1 MSRNLVTRNKT
12 AIMKKIIL
20 ACDGENF
27 PKGAFE
33 YVKELQQAEPVLLIG
48 AFLHP
53 VNFEIF
59 LPGVFASYGG
69 PSIEF
74 QEKEKVQFQK
84 IIEFFSKICERN
96 GIEYRVHEESYNW
109 DIKDLAKESRFADL
123 MVMSEGLF
131 YTESNIREP
140 NSFMQQAIHEAECP
154 VMLFPETFRTFNKI
168 VVAYDGKK
176 ESMFALK
183 QFCHLFP
190 QFTTMETT
198 IIYSS
203 EDATDSIP
211 DMIYLEEYASRHF
224 SKLNFEK
231 LHLKD
236 KQYFETWTEENTD
249 ILLVSGSYSRSLLS
263 TSFNKN
269 FVEGIIHEHHIP
281 LFIAHN

>member
-1 MSRNLVTRNKT
+1 
-12 AIMKKIIL
+12 MKKIIL

-33 YVKELQQAEPVLLIG
+33 FVKELQQQEPVLLIG

-59 LPGVFASYGG
+59 LPGVFATYGG
-69 PSIEF
+69 PAPEF
-74 QEKEKVQFQK
+74 LEEQKVQFEK
-84 IIEFFSKICERN
+84 NIHLFSELCERN

-109 DIKDLAKESRFADL
+109 NIKDLTTESRFADL
-123 MVMSEGLF
+123 MAMSEELF
-131 YTESNIREP
+131 YTETNIREP

-168 VVAYDGKK
+168 VIAYDDKK
-176 ESMFALK
+176 ECMFALK
-183 QFCHLFP
+183 QFCSLFS
-190 QFTTMETT
+190 QFKNMETT

-203 EDATDSIP
+203 EDATNNIP
-211 DMIYLEEYASRHF
+211 GLIYLEEYAGRHF
-224 SKLNFEK
+224 RNLNFEK

-249 ILLVSGSYSRSLLS
+249 SLLVSGSYSRSLLS
-263 TSFNKN
+263 TSFNKS
-269 FVEGIIHEHHIP
+269 FVEDIIHEHHIP